1 MDGDIL
7 CGVTRQRSFRVAAVQ
22 ASSVYL
28 DRELSI
34 EKACRLIDEAGRNE
48 AHLAVFPEA
57 FVPGYPVW
65 VWFVPPGRTAD
76 LRSAYAA
83 LHANAISIPDDST
96 ERLCAAARHARV
108 AVAIGVNERNTEA
121 SGMSLFNTLLYIG
134 PDGTILGKHRK
145 LVPTGGERLV
155 WASGDGS
162 DLEVYSLP
170 FARVG
175 GLLCWE
181 HYMPLARYALG
192 AWGEQVHAAPTWDR
206 GEPWLSTLKHVAK
219 EGRAVVIGS
228 CQAVRKDDIPDTLT
242 FKSKYLADVNGW
254 INPGGSV
261 IIDPDGKIL
270 AGPALELETTLYADI
285 TTEQLVGPRWQ
296 LDVGGHYAR
305 PDVFELVVHRQPKPL
320 IRQAD
325 APTRRRQKAR
335 RR

>member
-1 MDGDIL
+1 MTTKKDRD
-7 CGVTRQRSFRVAAVQ
+7 SFRVAAVQ

-28 DRELSI
+28 DRERTI
-34 EKACRLIDEAGRNE
+34 EKACRLIGDAGRND
-48 AHLAVFPEA
+48 ADLAVFPEA
-57 FVPGYPVW
+57 FVPGYPLW

-76 LRSAYAA
+76 LRSAYAT
-83 LHANAISIPDDST
+83 LHANAISIPDDFT
-96 ERLCAAARHARV
+96 ERLCAAAKDAGV

-134 PDGTILGKHRK
+134 SDGRILGKHRK

-170 FARVG
+170 FGRVS
-175 GLLCWE
+175 GLICWE

-192 AWGEQVHAAPTWDR
+192 AWGEQVHVAPTWDR
-206 GEPWLSTLKHVAK
+206 GEPWLSTLRHVAK
-219 EGRAVVIGS
+219 EGRVLVIGC
-228 CQAVRKDDIPDTLT
+228 CQAVRKDDILDTLA
-242 FKSKYLADVNGW
+242 FKSKYLADVAGW

-261 IIDPDGKIL
+261 IVDPDGKVV
-270 AGPALELETTLYADI
+270 AGPAMETETVLYADVR
-285 TTEQLVGPRWQ
+285 TEQLVGPRWQ

-320 IRQAD
+320 IRTAIGV
-325 APTRRRQKAR
+325 RRRKRAR
-335 RR
+335 R